1 MQVHSQLPITR
12 NWNVFKLYR
21 HHTQKQAQD
30 QILNLA
36 ALPETE
42 LQSILALIQCPN
54 SIYLNIKCMPNYARR
69 ENNSFWKPQNLMI
82 RVNAARKQEI
92 PGDLESVHHSS
103 ERIWTYGNQIPDQNV
118 WRHCNVKNTLLS
130 IIYLDIHMPPEHIGQ
145 WSIFP
150 FMSCQVSLI
159 S

>member
-1 MQVHSQLPITR
+1 
-12 NWNVFKLYR
+12 
-21 HHTQKQAQD
+21 
-30 QILNLA
+30 
-36 ALPETE
+36 
-42 LQSILALIQCPN
+42 
-54 SIYLNIKCMPNYARR
+54 MPNYSRR

-130 IIYLDIHMPPEHIGQ
+130 TSIWIFICLQNILANEAYFHLCPAKSHSLAKNSHFVAFMKKNFGLTVPCYKVKVFLICLNFQCYKSTTDSYLDINFCYLLDPG
-145 WSIFP
+145 SR
-150 FMSCQVSLI
+150 C
-159 S
+159 